1 MISNK
6 FFTTLDTKFDIFKL
20 QQETFD
26 IWNRYASEKTEQ
38 LSMIYRDGY
47 KHDCW
52 FDGTGSP
59 LQFDKDRQPIQGK
72 NKKLLRRFTEEEFKY
87 INPGLENTE
96 IERVYNELSNNFNL
110 SRYRVAKLAPKTSY
124 GWHRD
129 EEIRIH
135 IPVLTAP
142 GCFLITDDGIA
153 THLPADGNAY
163 VFYANNG
170 YHTAVN
176 SDYKIDRLHLLIN
189 VI

>member
-1 MISNK
+1 MISDR
-6 FFTTLDTKFDIFKL
+6 FFKTLKVNFNIDRLK
-20 QQETFD
+20 QEILD
-26 IWNRYASEKTEQ
+26 LWSQHASTKTEQ
-38 LSMIYRDGY
+38 LALIYRDGY
-47 KHDCW
+47 KDDCW
-52 FDGTGSP
+52 FDGVGSP
-59 LQFDKDRQPIQGK
+59 FQFDKMRQPIRDRNGEI
-72 NKKLLRRFTEEEFKY
+72 LRRFSEDEFKN

-96 IERVYNELSNNFNL
+96 LEHVYNTLKHQFNL
-110 SRYRVAKLAPKTSY
+110 SRYRVAKLGPRRSY
-124 GWHRD
+124 GWHKD

-135 IPVLTAP
+135 VPIVTAP

-153 THLPADGNAY
+153 NHLPADGSAY